1 MKPTTSAPPTRK
13 DGHHLFQQ
21 VYEHIMGRMERGELK
36 THEKL
41 PSVRSIA
48 LDLQVHRLTAFRAY
62 QMLKQN
68 GKVYVK
74 DKSGYYVSP
83 TPSSDLKEEANS
95 NSELPELPANQP
107 IPAYAHLRNE
117 LFHVQQIPVTYQLA
131 QALIDPNLLPNL
143 FLSEHVKQVFD
154 KYPKVMGTYGPV
166 SGDEELREFLCGY
179 IAKSLNIPLA
189 ANEVVITSGSQ
200 QAIDLL
206 ARVFIRAMDPIL
218 VERPTYSAALE
229 IFRNQGARIFA
240 VDIGPNGYDLDQVE
254 MMLKQHK
261 PRFFYTNPTF
271 HNPTGYTVPASQRKR
286 LVELAAQYRCLIIED
301 DAFRDMYF
309 EEPPPRPMFVY
320 DTDGWVVYLRS
331 FSKYIAPGLRICA
344 VIGRKSVIEPLLIA
358 KSLAD
363 NGTPLLN
370 QKIFLH
376 YFQSER
382 MQQHVAKLRTALQLR
397 RDIAEQE
404 LAAASDWKWVQPAG
418 GLNLWVK
425 LPPALSVQGLLAESL
440 RQSISF
446 VPGVICDPLSERND
460 FIRISY
466 CFINESQLREGI
478 KRLVRTRV

>member
-1 MKPTTSAPPTRK
+1 MKPITPPRRE
-13 DGHHLFQQ
+13 GNHLFQQ
-21 VYEHIMGRMERGELK
+21 VYEHIMGRMDRGEWQA
-36 THEKL
+36 HEKL
-41 PSVRSIA
+41 PSIRSIA

-62 QMLKQN
+62 QMLKEN
-68 GKVYVK
+68 GNVYVK

-83 TPSSDLKEEANS
+83 LSELSAENSDSA
-95 NSELPELPANQP
+95 LPELPANQP

-166 SGDEELREFLCGY
+166 SGDEELREFLCDY

-240 VDIGPNGYDLDQVE
+240 VDIGPDGYDLDQVE

-309 EEPPPRPMFVY
+309 DEPPPRPMFVY
-320 DTDGWVVYLRS
+320 DTDGWVIYLRS

-376 YFQSER
+376 YFQSAR
-382 MQQHVAKLRTALQLR
+382 MQQHIAKLRTALQLR
-397 RDIAEQE
+397 RDIVEQE
-404 LAAASDWKWVQPAG
+404 LTASGWEWVQPAG

-425 LPPALSVQGLLAESL
+425 LPPSLSAQALLAESL
-440 RQSISF
+440 RQSVSF
-446 VPGVICDPLSERND
+446 VPGVICDPLSEMNT
-460 FIRISY
+460 FIRLSY

-478 KRLVRTRV
+478 RRLVQIRV